1 MGAPINSIGSN
12 SDILLQD
19 IASIESISF
28 AIATLFAAVGGPP
41 ANRKTPPGILQC
53 QHSSLMAE
61 FFLLP
66 IWRFPKMV
74 DIPIAGWFISWNIP
88 I

>member
-1 MGAPINSIGSN
+1 MISRQPHGSPYQFN
-12 SDILLQD
+12 RLKLRH

-53 QHSSLMAE
+53 QQSSLMADI
-61 FFLLP
+61 FLAY
-66 IWRFPKMV
+66 MEV
-74 DIPIAGWFISWNIP
+74 S
-88 I
+88 